1 MKIAILGHSGSGKST
16 LASRLGKKHG
26 VAVLH
31 IDTIQFLPGWKIRP
45 QEEKLHL
52 MREFLDTHDG
62 WVIDGNYSALEQA
75 RRLEEADQI
84 IVMEFNRFASLYR
97 AWRRYRTYRGQER
110 ESMAEGC
117 PEKIDWPFVKWI
129 LWEGRSKDK
138 VAHFRDIGKQY
149 PAKTVYIN
157 TQRQLDK
164 YMRANGIAREKTGG

>member
-45 QEEKLHL
+45 QEEKLRL
-52 MREFLDTHDG
+52 MREL
-62 WVIDGNYSALEQA
+62 LEQE
-75 RRLEEADQI
+75 RRLDEADQI
-84 IVMEFNRFASLYR
+84 IVMAFNRFSSLYR

-149 PAKTVYIN
+149 PAKTIYIN

-164 YMRANGIAREKTGG
+164 YMRVNGIAREKTGG